1 MKIHSKKQNK
11 IIITIIVII
20 MLCNFVMPNYSYAET
35 DTKGGGKLLNYIAEF
50 LCFVPDAVLN
60 LFQRF
65 FVSTDTINE
74 NGEYK
79 ILYSPG
85 IIFAGG
91 IPAFDIDFINA
102 PKDNKGG
109 LLEEKFFRGK
119 IGEWEKLSV
128 SGNTESD
135 HKRKFET
142 AKTTSDYKFTTG
154 KITESVDIGDPW
166 AYTESLKTYN
176 AYYIINEEDEVIDVC
191 CEIVKE
197 TSAVPSY
204 YSAQFKLSDLESEG
218 YYKYYLSSATILQGI
233 IASWYKALRRIALV
247 GLLSV
252 LVYIGIRIVLSSSS
266 AQDSSK
272 YKKMLLDWVIAIC
285 ILFMLHYLMNLTI
298 ITVKGISNFFKPS
311 VIGADSEDILMSNV
325 RNSVAN
331 ALSFSE
337 AIVQVVIYDILA
349 VYTVI
354 FSIQYFKR
362 TIYLAFLT
370 MIAPLITLTYPLDKI
385 KDSKAQ
391 AFDMWL
397 KDYIFFTL
405 LQVVHLLVYWVLL
418 GSSLD
423 LAKEGNWIFAIIA
436 LGFLTQAE
444 KIIKKM
450 FGFEK
455 SSSMGALAAGASGAL
470 IMNAINKIKSSSKA
484 SSGAKKGA
492 GGGSGGGEGTNK
504 GVRTASI
511 DPLASLKQDENT
523 PKQPEPQTRKEA
535 REARREEREKER
547 EERRK
552 EREEFKNLD
561 KEGKKEKIRER
572 DAARLAKLNAI
583 DDRITKKIKGVQALG
598 GRYVRPVFGKA
609 VGGLGAMAGGA
620 VGFAAGASQGDI
632 GKALT
637 GLAAGGAAGYY
648 GGQRATNAVFNTG
661 SKMLKLDQY
670 FDEMDDTYNEAALGK
685 AEAQNIRFDR
695 EFKNSSAYTKLQA
708 NKNFSE
714 RNIDSM
720 LEAGITDEKDMD
732 KILTNIGRTTS
743 TNGSDERT
751 STIEDEIGYYQL
763 AKECPDSVF
772 YNKDKNALA
781 EYIRVKI
788 GKSNTNIPPGLA
800 AEIANAMEMYK

>member
-1 MKIHSKKQNK
+1 M
-11 IIITIIVII
+11 
-20 MLCNFVMPNYSYAET
+20 A
-35 DTKGGGKLLNYIAEF
+35 
-50 LCFVPDAVLN
+50 
-60 LFQRF
+60 F
-65 FVSTDTINE
+65 FT
-74 NGEYK
+74 
-79 ILYSPG
+79 L
-85 IIFAGG
+85 
-91 IPAFDIDFINA
+91 
-102 PKDNKGG
+102 
-109 LLEEKFFRGK
+109 
-119 IGEWEKLSV
+119 
-128 SGNTESD
+128 
-135 HKRKFET
+135 
-142 AKTTSDYKFTTG
+142 
-154 KITESVDIGDPW
+154 
-166 AYTESLKTYN
+166 
-176 AYYIINEEDEVIDVC
+176 
-191 CEIVKE
+191 
-197 TSAVPSY
+197 
-204 YSAQFKLSDLESEG
+204 
-218 YYKYYLSSATILQGI
+218 
-233 IASWYKALRRIALV
+233 
-247 GLLSV
+247 
-252 LVYIGIRIVLSSSS
+252 
-266 AQDSSK
+266 
-272 YKKMLLDWVIAIC
+272 
-285 ILFMLHYLMNLTI
+285 
-298 ITVKGISNFFKPS
+298 
-311 VIGADSEDILMSNV
+311 
-325 RNSVAN
+325 
-331 ALSFSE
+331 
-337 AIVQVVIYDILA
+337 
-349 VYTVI
+349 
-354 FSIQYFKR
+354 
-362 TIYLAFLT
+362 
-370 MIAPLITLTYPLDKI
+370 IAPLITLTYPLDKI
-385 KDSKAQ
+385 KDGQAQ
-391 AFDMWL
+391 AFTMWIRE
-397 KDYIFFTL
+397 YIFTAL
-405 LQVVHLLVYWVLL
+405 IQVVHLVIYYVLV
-418 GSSLD
+418 GSA
-423 LAKEGNWIFAIIA
+423 LALVENYPLYAIIT
-436 LGFLTQAE
+436 LIFMTQAE
-444 KIIKKM
+444 NIIKKM
-450 FGFEK
+450 FGFDKAETVGTLGAATT
-455 SSSMGALAAGASGAL
+455 GALV
-470 IMNAINKIKSSSKA
+470 MNAINTLKGSSKSLGGGKSS
-484 SSGAKKGA
+484 

-504 GVRTASI
+504 GVRTASV